1 MTPSRR
7 RYIAVWVIVSVFNV
21 QLVYLTYSADSDEGS
36 GLSTKT
42 GGAERDGKEVV
53 GVGERNL
60 LRGEVAFRTDDE
72 HGVVSG
78 RAGLAYGQRVGVVTV
93 TDHLDGR
100 EVLLDELG
108 ERGLGV
114 DDRQVEMERLLES
127 ADGYLVQSGAVDAGS
142 LAVVGDKGG
151 YLVDAYLDSLLKE
164 PLNAVGV
171 FRGGHGD
178 MEMVVGASRLKGAG
192 SHLDRAG
199 GGVGHED
206 RALDQGALAVGYGD
220 GVALSH
226 AQRFD
231 AMQGLFA
238 RELNQVGIKVGMEK
252 KLHQL

>member
-1 MTPSRR
+1 M
-7 RYIAVWVIVSVFNV
+7 WVIVSVFNV
-21 QLVYLTYSADSDEGS
+21 QLVDLTYSADGDEGS
-36 GLSTKT
+36 GLS
-42 GGAERDGKEVV
+42 AETRGTECDGKEVV

-72 HGVVSG
+72 YSVVSG
-78 RAGLAYGQRVGVVTV
+78 RAGLAYGQRVGVVTM

-127 ADGYLVQSGAVDAGS
+127 ADGYLVQSGIVDAGS
-142 LAVVGDKGG
+142 FAVVGDKGS

-171 FRGGHGD
+171 FRRGHGD

-206 RALDQGALAVGYGD
+206 GALNQSAFSVGYRD

-226 AQRFD
+226 AQGFD
-231 AMQGLFA
+231 TVEGFFVG
-238 RELNQVGIKVGMEK
+238 ELNQVGIKVRMEK